1 MKTLKR
7 SLIALMMT
15 ASLAGAAQA
24 KTDAID
30 EVLARIIGDTG
41 EPTAI
46 KSGTPY
52 IVGAL
57 QGDDEIAAAMKTAV
71 TENGRPEMDAH
82 ADSPSGHFRVHYD
95 LSGTNA
101 PDMDDTD
108 FNGIPDYIDS
118 TCVYL
123 DYAWDLIVN
132 DLSYASPKSDGLLGG
147 GLSGMVDCYIKHLQS
162 GASYYYGL
170 SKPDTAYGKTS
181 SWIEIDNNFA
191 EAAYSTKGYEALK
204 ITTAHEFF
212 HVIHFSYYGT
222 SSSLWWMEQTAVW
235 MEDRAWDD
243 VNDYLY
249 YLGEIFSNR
258 NKPIN
263 TNDRTGFY
271 YSASIFAIHVAEY
284 YGDDMIRKLW
294 NKFRDEQSA
303 DIQDFNTILPDGVP
317 QALSDLAVWMY
328 FTGYRS
334 NDAFFSESSI
344 MTGMVEAEK
353 YFTVKNAEDSLS
365 FQKYTFKYVDI
376 TPEERFAVNDTLK
389 FNFIDRD
396 GGVWKKH
403 LIFYNTPNDY
413 IVTQLIGDNP
423 QVRVERPF
431 DSAVLVITNGSNI
444 NRNYD
449 LVYSFETVETTDVK
463 DEPAPYAFE
472 LDNAWPNPFNA
483 STSIS
488 FTLQES
494 GHVSAAVY
502 NTAGQ
507 KVDTLINSEMTAGE
521 NRIFWTPENLSGG
534 IYFIRIA
541 TAQGV
546 KTAKTL
552 YLK

>member
-1 MKTLKR
+1 
-7 SLIALMMT
+7 MT
-15 ASLAGAAQA
+15 TAFITGGAHAE
-24 KTDAID
+24 TDAID

-71 TENGRPEMDAH
+71 TEDGRPEMDAH

-95 LSGTNA
+95 LSGINT
-101 PDMDDTD
+101 PDLADTD

-123 DYAWDLIVN
+123 DYAWDLIVT

-162 GASYYYGL
+162 GIYYYYGL
-170 SKPDTAYGKTS
+170 SKPDTSYGKTS
-181 SWIEIDNNFA
+181 SWIEIDNDF
-191 EAAYSTKGYEALK
+191 EGPYSTKGYDALK

-222 SSSLWWMEQTAVW
+222 TPSLWWMEQTAVW
-235 MEDRAWDD
+235 MEDRAWDE

-249 YLGEIFSNR
+249 YLGEMFSNR

-271 YSASIFAIHVAEY
+271 YSASVFAMHIAEY

-303 DIQDFNTILPDGVP
+303 DIQDFNTVLPDGVP

-334 NDAFFSESSI
+334 NNAFFKDSDI
-344 MTGMVEAEK
+344 MTDMVEAEK
-353 YFTVKNAEDSLS
+353 YFTVKSAEDSLS

-423 QVRVERPF
+423 QVRVERSF

-449 LVYSFETVETTDVK
+449 LVYAFETVEATAVE
-463 DEPAPYAFE
+463 DEPEPFAFA

-483 STSIS
+483 STTIP
-488 FTLQES
+488 FTLEES
-494 GHVSAAVY
+494 GHASLTVHNLQGAIVAHLVDSDLPAGRHKAAFHAEGLASGVY
-502 NTAGQ
+502 FLSLKAGGR
-507 KVDTLINSEMTAGE
+507 L
-521 NRIFWTPENLSGG
+521 
-534 IYFIRIA
+534 A
-541 TAQGV
+541 TG
-546 KTAKTL
+546 KLL
-552 YLK
+552 YIK